1 MNQAFSSLSSK
12 QFRHHEPV
20 ILTEQYSC
28 EYKWKHFVC
37 STAQITSQCQHT
49 TSEVKWTSTAS
60 LILNILLA
68 PSEEY
73 HTQTWIVTAHLC
85 FHMREI
91 CFFDMLK
98 HNAICIL
105 SSIFSN
111 TPNNNDLSWIDA
123 TNVWW
128 RVQKTGTAHC
138 PNASSRVSS
147 AEWEFCS
154 RQTLHASRVRC
165 ERNIHYWRYVGN
177 IIHKAILLSEWS
189 TYKYDQGNATNN
201 GTGLG

>member
-1 MNQAFSSLSSK
+1 MNEAFSSLSSK

-28 EYKWKHFVC
+28 EYKWKHC
-37 STAQITSQCQHT
+37 LQHSPNHVPMPT
-49 TSEVKWTSTAS
+49 YHFGGKVDVHRISNFKYPTCNVRRISHPDLNCHCPS
-60 LILNILLA
+60 LFPHERN
-68 PSEEY
+68 
-73 HTQTWIVTAHLC
+73 
-85 FHMREI
+85 
-91 CFFDMLK
+91 MLFRCLE

-105 SSIFSN
+105 SCIFSN
-111 TPNNNDLSWIDA
+111 TPNNNDFSWIDA

-177 IIHKAILLSEWS
+177 IIHKAILLSKWS